1 MAGWQVIIV
10 LLAAVAAEEA
20 SKTVTITCPEGYGLV
35 GTNCYFISADTH
47 TGSSAHQY
55 CKKNGGHAAVIDSQ
69 EEMDLLKETVLNTTV
84 YLGVNMQEYR
94 RYQFQFAL
102 KMAGHTGFT
111 AFGAG
116 EPDNYGSE
124 DCVVADISDGFNW
137 KDIHCTELH
146 PVLCKAAAVVSEEE
160 LSCGEDEHLFG
171 GATCIWVDA
180 SDGPGYSWTEA
191 EDQCRA
197 RGMLLA
203 SVHSQEENDF
213 INGLTN
219 PDFATWIGLND
230 RTAEGVY
237 EWSDDTPLDFD
248 GWYAGQPDGADT
260 QDCVYM
266 GVGRSD
272 GEWRDYS
279 CDYELRF
286 ACRGPAS

>member
-1 MAGWQVIIV
+1 MIVV

-20 SKTVTITCPEGYGLV
+20 SRTVTITCPEGYGLV
-35 GTNCYFISADTH
+35 GKDCYFISADTH
-47 TGSSAHQY
+47 TGSSAHHY
-55 CKKNGGHAAVIDSQ
+55 CKKNGGHAAVIESQ

-84 YLGVNMQEYR
+84 YLGVDMQEYR

-160 LSCGEDEHLFG
+160 PRCGEGEHLFG
-171 GATCIWVDA
+171 GATCFWVDA
-180 SDGPGYSWTEA
+180 SSSQLYTWSEA
-191 EDQCRA
+191 EDECRA
-197 RGMLLA
+197 RGMRLA
-203 SVHSQEENDF
+203 SIHSQEEQDF
-213 INGLTN
+213 IWGLADRDQT
-219 PDFATWIGLND
+219 TWIGLSD
-230 RTAEGVY
+230 RTAEGVH
-237 EWSDDTPLDFD
+237 EWSDGTPYDFD
-248 GWYAGQPDGADT
+248 GWYVGQPNGGDAEN
-260 QDCVYM
+260 CVCM
-266 GVGRSD
+266 GVGRWD
-272 GEWRDYS
+272 GAWDDSNCYYGR
-279 CDYELRF
+279 RV